1 MFRFFRKKRK
11 KREKIIEEK
20 RSFTRGM
27 LHRKEKLHTTNTL
40 AAFNTL
46 LYK

>member
-1 MFRFFRKKRK
+1 MFRFFRKKREK
-11 KREKIIEEK
+11 KIDAKKEASREECFFI
-20 RSFTRGM
+20 
-27 LHRKEKLHTTNTL
+27 RKEKLHTHNTL